1 MDDKGFIIMELE
13 KKYSDLVEY
22 IRNLGSVAVAFSSG
36 VDSTFLLYAAK
47 KALGDR
53 AIAITA
59 TSYLF
64 PIRERDESVD
74 FCKENNIKQVFI
86 NAKQL
91 DIEGFAENPAN
102 RCYIC
107 KKDLFNQ
114 IKAVAADN
122 NCSYVIEG
130 SNLDD
135 EGDYRPGMKAI
146 AELEILSPLR
156 KVGFTKAEIRELSKR
171 FRLSTAQKPSFACL
185 ASRFPYGQT
194 ISEKK
199 LLMVDKAEQLLLDE
213 GFKQFRVRIHG
224 EDVARI
230 EILPEDFVRF
240 SSEDYRIRIYDSFK
254 SFGFNYVSLDL
265 KGYRTGSMNE
275 VLNK

>member
-1 MDDKGFIIMELE
+1 MFN
-13 KKYSDLVEY
+13 KKYNELIQY
-22 IRNLGSVAVAFSSG
+22 LKGLGRVAVAYSSG

-47 KALGDR
+47 EALGDD

-64 PIRERDESVD
+64 PDREKNEALE
-74 FCKENNIKQVFI
+74 FCETNNIKQI
-86 NAKQL
+86 LIEAKQL
-91 DIEGFAENPAN
+91 NIPGFAENPKN

-107 KKDLFNQ
+107 KKDLFSQ
-114 IKAVAADN
+114 IKNKAEEN
-122 NCSYVIEG
+122 GCNCVIEG

-135 EGDYRPGMKAI
+135 EGDYRPGMQAI

-156 KVGFTKAEIRELSKR
+156 TVGFTKAEIRELSAKAG
-171 FRLSTAQKPSFACL
+171 LSTASKPSFACL

-194 ISEKK
+194 IDENK
-199 LLMVDKAEQLLLDE
+199 LKMVDRGEQLLLDE

-224 EDVARI
+224 TDVARI
-230 EILPEDFVRF
+230 EVLPEDFERF
-240 SSEDYRIRIYDSFK
+240 RDEAFRIRIYDTFK
-254 SFGFNYVSLDL
+254 TFGFNYVALDL

-275 VLNK
+275 VLNESVF